1 MTSPK
6 ERAPRLAD
14 VARYAG
20 VSAQTVSRVANGKGG
35 ASDETT
41 ARVLRAIAELKY
53 RPNSVA
59 RALATNRTRHI
70 GVIVHDLSVTSP
82 SLALY
87 GVSEEARIHGY
98 STDLVTVPDVS
109 TASLRAAF
117 RSLSQGAVDGI
128 LVLAPMTSLKAVL
141 SELGRAVPLVTFD
154 QGGGVGPDSVGVD
167 EVLAAQIA
175 TRHLISLGHRRVDF
189 LGGPRGWTASE
200 ARESGWRREMALSS
214 LEVRSPVQP
223 VDWSPRAGYATALD
237 IIDRGLPTGL
247 VISSDTL
254 AVGALAAM
262 RDRGVSIPRD
272 LSVVSLDAS
281 PFAEFLAPPLTSV
294 LLDFVSAGRAALRQL
309 LKIVGVEEDL
319 DPGNDSLMPRL
330 VEGSSTQAV

>member
-20 VSAQTVSRVANGKGG
+20 VSAQTVSRVVNGKGG
-35 ASDETT
+35 ASEETT
-41 ARVLRAIAELKY
+41 ARVLRAVAELRY

-59 RALATNRTRHI
+59 RALATSRTRHI
-70 GVIVHDLSVTSP
+70 GVIVYDLSVTSP

-87 GVSEEARIHGY
+87 GVAEEARSHGY

-109 TASLRAAF
+109 VASLGAAI

-128 LVLAPMTSLKAVL
+128 LVLAPMTGLKSAL
-141 SELGRAVPLVTFD
+141 SELGRNVPLVTFD
-154 QGGGVGPDSVGVD
+154 QGGGIGPDSVGVD

-175 TRHLISLGHRRVDF
+175 TRHLIALGHREIHF
-189 LGGPRGWTASE
+189 LGGPEGWAASE
-200 ARESGWRREMALSS
+200 AREAGWRREMALSS
-214 LEVRSPVQP
+214 LQVQP
-223 VDWSPRAGYATALD
+223 PAQPTDWSPRAGYRTALEM
-237 IIDRGLPTGL
+237 IKRGLPSGL

-254 AVGALAAM
+254 AVGALAAL
-262 RDRGVSIPRD
+262 RNQGVAVPRD
-272 LSVVSLDAS
+272 LSVVSLDGS
-281 PFAEFLAPPLTSV
+281 PVAEFQTPPLTSV

-309 LKIVGVEEDL
+309 LKIIGVDETPTPDDAL
-319 DPGNDSLMPRL
+319 LPRL
-330 VEGSSTQAV
+330 IEGQSTRAV